1 MVLAVRALRGRLC
14 VPQLRIE
21 DQHGF
26 LQKTPHE
33 SLGPMKVLDSLPL
46 FPASGA
52 AARGDS
58 RTLLELLTVNC
69 RLLTRLSP
77 LECAVPSKHRVL
89 PGFGRSCPSVTSL
102 ECAVPKK
109 GGGRVLA
116 QDFLGAYQTELR
128 PGACPLPGLQLQCP
142 RS

>member
-1 MVLAVRALRGRLC
+1 MYALCIPCASPRRPRLAVLPG
-14 VPQLRIE
+14 
-21 DQHGF
+21 
-26 LQKTPHE
+26 TP
-33 SLGPMKVLDSLPL
+33 
-46 FPASGA
+46 
-52 AARGDS
+52 AARACEDYCI
-58 RTLLELLTVNC
+58 LLGLLTVNC

-116 QDFLGAYQTELR
+116 QDFLGAYQMN
-128 PGACPLPGLQLQCP
+128 
-142 RS
+142 